1 MAPKKD
7 VNVSANPLP
16 ISFSQFS
23 KDPIKGT
30 MFLVIIGIT
39 VLYVDIRGNFNNQIN
54 SQDVT
59 AKKEDNKIAEDKEF
73 EQFMNDFNQTLTKNK
88 AVQVKADEA
97 KEAIVTSTVSKFA
110 EIKQEVNTLKTEL
123 NEVKQTL
130 DSVSNDTAI
139 SFKLLPISHHKKD

>member
-1 MAPKKD
+1 MK
-7 VNVSANPLP
+7 SILL
-16 ISFSQFS
+16 IF
-23 KDPIKGT
+23 G
-30 MFLVIIGIT
+30 FLT
-39 VLYVDIRGNFNNQIN
+39 VTATTIN
-54 SQDVT
+54 VT
-59 AKKEDNKIAEDKEF
+59 AKKEDNKITEDKEF

-110 EIKQEVNTLKTEL
+110 EIKQEISTLKTEL